1 MITEPCILRSAGAT
15 TEHYDVHESIFLEN
29 QIPEFYYQIVEG
41 KVKLTNYS
49 ADRKEALHNILG
61 SGQSLGESALFLQ
74 TYSVNAITLS
84 PCTVLKL
91 PKPAFMELLVTDPEF
106 SREINRRISSYL
118 HFKHIMGQIIYN
130 YNPTKKL
137 QTLLDYLKSINRE
150 KERFTLQIPF
160 TRQEIANLT
169 GLCVETTIRT
179 VKKMER
185 NKLLK
190 IKNRHIIY

>member
-1 MITEPCILRSAGAT
+1 MITEQCILRSAGAT

-91 PKPAFMELLVTDPEF
+91 PKSAFMELLVTDPEF

-118 HFKHIMGQIIYN
+118 HFKHIMGQIIYT
-130 YNPTKKL
+130 YNPTEKL
-137 QTLLDYLKSINRE
+137 QTFLDYLKSINRE